1 MILLC
6 LGVVIG
12 FGVAAIVQA
21 GKSSDE
27 DMGCDE

>member
-12 FGVAAIVQA
+12 FGIASIVQA
-21 GKSSDE
+21 GKTADK

>member
-12 FGVAAIVQA
+12 FGIAAIVQA
-21 GKSSDE
+21 GKIADE